1 MTERDRT
8 GSLRVDLKDGG
19 GGGRRDYGPKGVCGP
34 MVYGAFA
41 ASAVLLHLL
50 LKAGAR

>member
-1 MTERDRT
+1 VE
-8 GSLRVDLKDGG
+8 LNNGG
-19 GGGRRDYGPKGVCGP
+19 GNRRDYGARGCAGIAYSAV
-34 MVYGAFA
+34 A